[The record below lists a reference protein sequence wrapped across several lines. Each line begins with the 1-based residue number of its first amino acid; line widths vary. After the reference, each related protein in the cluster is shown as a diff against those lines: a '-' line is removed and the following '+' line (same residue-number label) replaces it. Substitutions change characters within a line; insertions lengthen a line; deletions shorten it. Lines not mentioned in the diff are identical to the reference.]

1 MMRRQIDISAIP
13 ELETS
18 VGMHGS
24 MKQAEVINGPLVAAA
39 VCCVIIAIG

>member
-1 MMRRQIDISAIP
+1 MRRQIDISAIP

-24 MKQAEVINGPLVAAA
+24 MKQAETIGAAGPLIAALLVAL
-39 VCCVIIAIG
+39 IIGL